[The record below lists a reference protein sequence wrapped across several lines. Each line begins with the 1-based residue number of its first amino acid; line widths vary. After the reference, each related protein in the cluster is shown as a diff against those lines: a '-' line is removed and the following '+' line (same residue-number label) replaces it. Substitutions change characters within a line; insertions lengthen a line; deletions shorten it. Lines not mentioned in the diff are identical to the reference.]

1 MAKVKLE
8 VQHLSVD
15 YETEGRTT
23 EALKDISFQAYE
35 GEFIS
40 IVGPSGCGKSTLL
53 KAICGLLPASEGK
66 ILIDGKEVSGVPDS
80 VGFVFQ
86 NDALLPRKSVV
97 DNIRLPLELKG
108 MDKAAQAEEVR
119 RLIRMVNL
127 TGFEKYPVNQLS
139 GGMRKRVAL
148 ARTFAYDPDIYLM
161 DEPFGPL
168 DAQTRMNIGEEFLRI
183 WENLGKSVLF
193 VTHDIEEAITLSDRI
208 LLLSAHPGRLRDEIV
223 VDLDRPRP
231 YYSARFEPRFT
242 RLQKTIWE
250 NLSLQE
256 GF

>member
-8 VQHLSVD
+8 AQHLSVN
-15 YETEGRTT
+15 YETESQTT
-23 EALKDISFQAYE
+23 EALRDVSFQVSE
-35 GEFIS
+35 GEFLS
-40 IVGPSGCGKSTLL
+40 IIGPSGCGKSTLL
-53 KAICGLLPASEGK
+53 KAICGLLPISEGK
-66 ILIDGKEVSGVPDS
+66 VLIDGKDVSGVPES

-86 NDALLPRKSVV
+86 NDALLPRKSVL

-108 MDKAAQAEEVR
+108 MSKAEQMEETK

-127 TGFEKYPVNQLS
+127 VGFEKYPISQLS

-168 DAQTRMNIGEEFLRI
+168 DAQTRLNIGEEFLRI
-183 WENLGKSVLF
+183 WESLGKSVLF

-208 LLLSAHPGRLRDEIV
+208 ILLSAHPGRVRDEFV

-242 RLQKTIWE
+242 QLQKKIWE
-250 NLSLQE
+250 SLSLQE